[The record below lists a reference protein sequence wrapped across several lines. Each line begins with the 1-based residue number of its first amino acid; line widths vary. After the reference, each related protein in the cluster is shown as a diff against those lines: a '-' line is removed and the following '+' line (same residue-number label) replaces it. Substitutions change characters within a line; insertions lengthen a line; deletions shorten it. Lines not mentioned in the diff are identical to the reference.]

1 MHAALSATTLTGPQ
15 MLTFLLHLCLLLCL
29 AVVLGR
35 LAGRV
40 GLPAVVGELTVGV
53 VLGPSLL
60 GNLPAAAT
68 GWLPQSDPGQFA
80 LVEAVAQLGVLLL
93 VGLTGAEL
101 NIGALRR
108 SGPTALRV
116 SIAGLVVPLALGVG
130 AGFLLPAML
139 YGPGT
144 DQLTFALFMGVAMC
158 VSAIPVL
165 AKILM
170 DMRLNRTPLGQLMLV
185 AGVIDDAFGWLLLSL
200 VSALVTA
207 GFTAAALGS
216 SLVGLAVIALVAL
229 VVGRPLVRLVLD
241 RAGRSGEPIPV
252 LGVAVMLML
261 LAAAGSQAVG
271 QEPVL
276 GAFLCGMLISASG
289 KLPEE
294 SVAPLRTFVLAV
306 LAPVFFAL
314 AGLRM
319 DLRLLA
325 DPRIALT
332 GIAVLLVAIA
342 GKFTGAYLG
351 ARLSRLDRW
360 EALALGAGLNA
371 RGVVQVIIAT
381 IGVRLGVL
389 NAASYTI
396 IVLVALVTSMLAPPL
411 LRFAMARIDPPAARS
426 EPATVD
432 AALPPERSA

>member
-1 MHAALSATTLTGPQ
+1 
-15 MLTFLLHLCLLLCL
+15 
-29 AVVLGR
+29 
-35 LAGRV
+35 
-40 GLPAVVGELTVGV
+40 
-53 VLGPSLL
+53 
-60 GNLPAAAT
+60 
-68 GWLPQSDPGQFA
+68 
-80 LVEAVAQLGVLLL
+80 VLLL
-93 VGLTGAEL
+93 VGVTGADL
-101 NIGALRR
+101 NFATLRR
-108 SGPTALRV
+108 SGATAFRV
-116 SIAGLVVPLALGVG
+116 SLASLLVPLGLGVA

-139 YGPGT
+139 VGEDT
-144 DQLTFALFMGVAMC
+144 ERLTFALFLGVAMC

-170 DMRLNRTPLGQLMLV
+170 DMRLHKEPLGQLILI
-185 AGVIDDAFGWLLLSL
+185 AGVIDDAFGWVLLSF
-200 VSALVTA
+200 VSALATV
-207 GFTAAALGS
+207 GLTAASIGS
-216 SLVGLAVIALVAL
+216 SLAGLAVIVLVAL

-252 LGVAVMLML
+252 LGAAVVLVL
-261 LAAAGSQAVG
+261 LSAAGTQAMG

-289 KLPEE
+289 KLPET
-294 SVAPLRTFVLAV
+294 SLAPLRTFVLAI

-332 GIAVLLVAIA
+332 GLAVLAVAIV
-342 GKFTGAYLG
+342 GKFAGAYLG
-351 ARLSRLDRW
+351 ARLSRLNRW
-360 EALALGAGLNA
+360 EGLALGAGLNA

-396 IVLVALVTSMLAPPL
+396 IVLVALATSMLTPPL
-411 LRFAMARIDPPAARS
+411 LRFALARVEREAAEPPVER
-426 EPATVD
+426 PA
-432 AALPPERSA
+432 